1 MHAPHSWSQ
10 RFLAALVPPSDRA
23 MVLFMLV
30 MVFWGGMIAGAAQRS
45 AREVDRIIA
54 QVPSRPTLHQ
64 RLDAIDQRLQAI
76 EQRLTP

>member
-1 MHAPHSWSQ
+1 
-10 RFLAALVPPSDRA
+10 

-30 MVFWGGMIAGAAQRS
+30 MVFLGGMIAGVAQRS

-64 RLDAIDQRLQAI
+64 RLDAIDQRLQAL
-76 EQRLTP
+76 EERLRP